1 MRAFLKLKVVI
12 EYVPF
17 RTIFS
22 FHEFF
27 FLFFF
32 FLSKRINT
40 SERLIYDDEFKFQ
53 EHVEFSF

>member
-27 FLFFF
+27 FFF

-40 SERLIYDDEFKFQ
+40 SEWLIYDDEFKFQ